1 MSFHLPTNL
10 LLACPHHSPITS
22 TLPSY
27 ILFPIPTCVL
37 CACVILPLSLP
48 PSLLLFHL
56 HLHLLFSI
64 LPPTPACGF
73 HLQSSSLI
81 RRSFWCSSTQHIKVI
96 AAQDVRTHA
105 DRFNLL

>member
-1 MSFHLPTNL
+1 MSFHLPANL

-27 ILFPIPTCVL
+27 ILFPIPTCFA
-37 CACVILPLSLP
+37 CSCVILPLLF
-48 PSLLLFHL
+48 LFFHL

-64 LPPTPACGF
+64 LPPSPACGF

-105 DRFNLL
+105 DRF

>member
-1 MSFHLPTNL
+1 MPMFFHLPTNL

-27 ILFPIPTCVL
+27 ILFPIPTCFL
-37 CACVILPLSLP
+37 CACVILPLSL
-48 PSLLLFHL
+48 LLLPL

-64 LPPTPACGF
+64 LPPAPPCGLN
-73 HLQSSSLI
+73 LQSSSLI

-96 AAQDVRTHA
+96 ATQDVRTHA
-105 DRFNLL
+105 DRFN